1 MTNLKG
7 KERKGLL
14 YLITI
19 AVFIAIM
26 SIACKNKPTAAGDF
40 GEEPEVADKSEVL
53 TPTGKLD
60 IDKNKNAQQYDGKK
74 FVSKKYKDAVSGTEF
89 RYEIKIAKLTTQNQG
104 TSLTFTGYKDG
115 SQFSREY
122 IFPGYYQ
129 GRGDNYYQAN
139 EGGSGVLSYRGGS
152 GTAKVK
158 FYNDASDKGWAD
170 FKPSDYN
177 FTLKLALTNQ

>member
-1 MTNLKG
+1 MTNL

-26 SIACKNKPTAAGDF
+26 SIACKNKPTAAGDLVD
-40 GEEPEVADKSEVL
+40 EPEVANPTETL
-53 TPTGKLD
+53 TPTGK
-60 IDKNKNAQQYDGKK
+60 INNINKNGSAQQFANLK
-74 FVSKKYKDAVSGTEF
+74 FVSKTYKENGISF
-89 RYEIKIAKLTTQNQG
+89 QYKIEIKQLTTENKG
-104 TSLTFTGYKDG
+104 TSLIFTGYKDG

-122 IFPGYYQ
+122 IFPGSYQ
-129 GRGDNYYQAN
+129 GRADNYYTYA
-139 EGGSGVLSYRGGS
+139 EGGSGVLSLRSGS